1 MFAHRSPA
9 ARIGRLLPACLR
21 VLMLFGLLLA
31 VALVLAGAPGAL
43 PR

>member
-9 ARIGRLLPACLR
+9 ARIVRLLPAGLR

-31 VALVLAGAPGAL
+31 AALVLAGVPGAL